1 MNDSENIPEPIA
13 DATLITLRYVIAQFE
28 SVDRRL
34 TALNYRIASLHAAVD
49 QIPVRRADAI
59 SPLFP
64 DLAMRQQPIAPMKG
78 RAAHSVSGR

>member
-34 TALNYRIASLHAAVD
+34 ATLNDHIASLHAEVD
-49 QIPVRRADAI
+49 RIPVRRNDAV

-64 DLAMRQQPIAPMKG
+64 DLAMRQQPSAPMRG
-78 RAAHSVSGR
+78 RVAHSVGGG